1 MKLIIWVIGI
11 WSNILIKD
19 FSSWTLE
26 KIREEGSSMSW
37 MEERR
42 FDWVPLAA
50 TAIEGLINAQTYLL
64 ITDKKREWFSR
75 YILSRLNSYDG
86 HRPLLPIISLGTV
99 FPYIDKL
106 KDDEQMSV
114 LEDMLSLSFP
124 TGYSFFYIGSGNDH
138 RAQIAK
144 RKDNSFSWL
153 IDESEQNSF
162 YFDGNDEN
170 LDIKLIQL
178 ITLFDKSIDAILF
191 SEVDVQSA
199 L

>member
-1 MKLIIWVIGI
+1 MTQ
-11 WSNILIKD
+11 D

-26 KIREEGSSMSW
+26 RIREEGTSLNW

-42 FDWVPLAA
+42 FDWAPLAA
-50 TAIEGLINAQTYLL
+50 TAIDRLINAQTFLL
-64 ITDKKREWFSR
+64 ITDRKREWFAR
-75 YILSRLNSYDG
+75 YILSRLNKYDG
-86 HRPLLPIISLGTV
+86 HRPLLPIVSLGTV
-99 FPYIDKL
+99 FPYIDEL
-106 KDDEQMSV
+106 KNEEQMTV
-114 LEDMLSLSFP
+114 LEDMLTLSFP
-124 TGYSFFYIGSGNDH
+124 AGYTFFYIGRGNDP

-144 RKDNSFSWL
+144 RKDDSFSWL
-153 IDESEQNSF
+153 LDERSQNSF
-162 YFDGNDEN
+162 YLDSKDEN

>member
-1 MKLIIWVIGI
+1 M
-11 WSNILIKD
+11 SRD

-26 KIREEGSSMSW
+26 KIRDRDSKMGW

-50 TAIEGLINAQTYLL
+50 SAIDRLVNAETFLL
-64 ITDKKREWFSR
+64 LTDRDTEWFAR
-75 YILSRLNSYDG
+75 YILSRLNRYDG
-86 HRPLLPIISLGTV
+86 SRPLLPIISLGTV
-99 FPYIDKL
+99 FPYIDKI
-106 KDDEQMSV
+106 KGEDDMSV

-124 TGYSFFYIGSGNDH
+124 TGYTFFYIGKGSDP

-144 RKDNSFSWL
+144 SRSSSFIWL
-153 IDESEQNSF
+153 FDENMQNSF
-162 YFDGNDEN
+162 YLDSKDES

-178 ITLFDKSIDAILF
+178 ITLFNRSIDAVLF
-191 SEVDVQSA
+191 SEVNLQSA

>member
-1 MKLIIWVIGI
+1 LTQ
-11 WSNILIKD
+11 D

-26 KIREEGSSMSW
+26 RIREEGTSLNW

-42 FDWVPLAA
+42 FDWAPLAA
-50 TAIEGLINAQTYLL
+50 TAIDRLINAQTFLL
-64 ITDKKREWFSR
+64 ITDRKREWFAR
-75 YILSRLNSYDG
+75 YILSRLNKYDG
-86 HRPLLPIISLGTV
+86 HRPLLPIVSLGTV
-99 FPYIDKL
+99 FPYIDEL
-106 KDDEQMSV
+106 KNEEQMIV

-124 TGYSFFYIGSGNDH
+124 SGYTFFYIGRGNDP

-144 RKDNSFSWL
+144 RKDDSFSWL
-153 IDESEQNSF
+153 LDERSQNSF
-162 YFDGNDEN
+162 YLDSKDEN

-178 ITLFDKSIDAILF
+178 ITLFDKSIDSILF